1 MGVMKLQDYFDTDAN
16 KEYLEI
22 GPLYNPMLKKGE
34 YNVRYLDFRTTEE
47 VKATYEGS
55 YADVSGIV
63 DIDYATGSRSY
74 KETVG
79 NQRFDGVYS
88 RHCIE
93 HTYDVIGHLMDVAS
107 ILKEV
112 GRYVIEIPDGSCWFD
127 YFRQPTT
134 FREAYCVYKGASL
147 NCFISESGLDT
158 IPLFSGSDIEKFKR
172 KDVSFIGELIGE
184 EYRIKKSKEIMEGED
199 IFYPEDSPHIWVFT
213 TRSFLELYRDCLRF
227 NIFPYKMIFY
237 SGPDSEGRDCTIKVV
252 LEKCSRILEDDD
264 YRLSE
269 IIRTQL
275 RIEEIG
281 GETGGRIASA
291 FKNNKEVYLYGKGK
305 VSKILYDAFREF
317 FDKNVGFVVSDDVE
331 QDGDDVL
338 KLSQLKPSE
347 NVFIIIATK
356 TKEYVEQMEENLV
369 INGFIRGEHY
379 ITI

>member
-1 MGVMKLQDYFDTDAN
+1 
-16 KEYLEI
+16 
-22 GPLYNPMLKKGE
+22 
-34 YNVRYLDFRTTEE
+34 
-47 VKATYEGS
+47 
-55 YADVSGIV
+55 
-63 DIDYATGSRSY
+63 
-74 KETVG
+74 
-79 NQRFDGVYS
+79 
-88 RHCIE
+88 
-93 HTYDVIGHLMDVAS
+93 
-107 ILKEV
+107 
-112 GRYVIEIPDGSCWFD
+112 
-127 YFRQPTT
+127 
-134 FREAYCVYKGASL
+134 
-147 NCFISESGLDT
+147 
-158 IPLFSGSDIEKFKR
+158 
-172 KDVSFIGELIGE
+172 
-184 EYRIKKSKEIMEGED
+184 
-199 IFYPEDSPHIWVFT
+199 
-213 TRSFLELYRDCLRF
+213 
-227 NIFPYKMIFY
+227 MIFD

-291 FKNNKEVYLYGKGK
+291 FKNNKEVYLYGKGM
-305 VSKILYDAFREF
+305 VSKILYDAFKEF